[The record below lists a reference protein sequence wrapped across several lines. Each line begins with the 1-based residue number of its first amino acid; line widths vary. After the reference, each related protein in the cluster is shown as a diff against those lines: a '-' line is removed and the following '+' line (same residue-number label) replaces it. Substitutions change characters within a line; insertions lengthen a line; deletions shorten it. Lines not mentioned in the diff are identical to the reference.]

1 MLHAEERHMQRPGG
15 RREQSRVIID
25 KKTRADE
32 SGRKTPSECRILV
45 KGYISKISVS
55 TIKHWD

>member
-32 SGRKTPSECRILV
+32 SGRKTPGECRILV
-45 KGYISKISVS
+45 SKGISARFQYLP
-55 TIKHWD
+55 